1 MENSLAVPLNVER
14 GVTILSSNST
24 PRYISKKNENICLH
38 NNLYRDVH
46 EILFMK
52 AKRWKQY
59 KCHSIYKC
67 VNKMWY
73 MHAMKSYL
81 ALKEMKF

>member
-46 EILFMK
+46 EILFMR
-52 AKRWKQY
+52 AKRWKQPNVY
-59 KCHSIYKC
+59 QMM
-67 VNKMWY
+67 NR
-73 MHAMKSYL
+73 
-81 ALKEMKF
+81 